1 MAKLRRFV
9 AKLCGV
15 EFWSRGGEL
24 VSPAGLF
31 ERRSVRVSVA
41 ICVLGVGFA
50 ILDAET
56 NGTRCPELAGNAANG
71 SAWRWRARSAAAHVI
86 VLDEPTDGSPQ
97 WCRRDSSICGFHW
110 EPRPKLKKAEPF
122 V

>member
-1 MAKLRRFV
+1 L

-15 EFWSRGGEL
+15 AFWSRGGEL

-31 ERRSVRVSVA
+31 ERRSVRVSVV

-56 NGTRCPELAGNAANG
+56 NGTRCPELVGNAANG
-71 SAWRWRARSAAAHVI
+71 SGAGARSAAAHVI

-97 WCRRDSSICGFHW
+97 RCRRDSSIFGFHW